1 LGFGAVLAALAPA
14 LGFVALAAAVLAR
27 DAAFCGAVL
36 VAAAACGGSPTGAP
50 RLLLRCCGRDF
61 GNDPKM
67 LGGVSSMLAVS
78 PAACNISNKRRFAVE
93 RKKNPLQI

>member
-1 LGFGAVLAALAPA
+1 MPALAPA
-14 LGFVALAAAVLAR
+14 FGLVALAVAALAR
-27 DAAFCGAVL
+27 DDALGAAFAFGG
-36 VAAAACGGSPTGAP
+36 AAACGGSPAVPP

-93 RKKNPLQI
+93 RKKNPLQL